1 MNGIKLK
8 ISKPKDKLPAGS
20 SKLLGNP
27 DVWNGFEWPYVEEN
41 GERYDLTFLC
51 QINCAEVFPFDKE
64 GLLPETGMLYFF
76 YDLDT
81 MPEATDGRSAR
92 VLWYDGDIL
101 TLNKMMLTDENG
113 NSLTFCEQKIDF
125 EEETEKEQPSHLLLG
140 DATLNGT
147 ADLEC
152 IKNSGCEKDTVLL
165 LQLCSIETEDAQI
178 SFKDSGRLCFYID
191 AGSLKERDFSRVKAV
206 QTAR

>member
-1 MNGIKLK
+1 MCKISLN
-8 ISKPKDKLPAGS
+8 ISKPKEKLKAGE
-20 SKLLGNP
+20 SKLFGNP
-27 DVWNGFEWPYVEEN
+27 DVWDGFIWPSVREN
-41 GERYDLTFLC
+41 GAEYDLTFMC
-51 QINCAEVFPFDKE
+51 QINCEQASAFDE
-64 GLLPETGMLYFF
+64 SGLLPKTGILYFF

-81 MPEATDGRSAR
+81 MPEAPDEKSAR
-92 VLWYDGDIL
+92 VLWYNGELFDL
-101 TLNKMMLTDENG
+101 HEMMLTDENG